1 MGLFKQWGNA
11 KSFGARVVARMR
23 EERLSQTAAG
33 LTFTTTLAIV
43 PLATVALAIFTAF
56 PIFARFRKALQE
68 YFLEALMPAM
78 ISDTV
83 MQFINGFADKARGL
97 TLLGLAFLVVTA
109 FAMLITIES
118 TFNQIWR
125 VRATKG
131 FTQRMVVAWAV
142 LTLGPVLLG
151 VSLWLTGLAAAQVA
165 GYKFLS
171 GASDAL
177 LWLIPVLLSAAGWAV
192 LYRTVPHTQ
201 VAWRHALIGA
211 LVAAVLFEIVKRGF
225 ASYLTSFANFR
236 QLYGAFAV
244 VPIFLLWLYVCWL
257 ITLAGAV
264 IASILPTWGQQDKQ
278 RVARAGDAFADAL
291 AVTRALQ
298 AARSEEPFALSLA
311 QLEHAIDAPRG
322 ALQDALNTL
331 QKIGWVTP
339 VAVGEEQRYSL
350 ICEPVAVTL
359 APLVRALLVDSGIPV
374 APVLKAPLQT
384 VENTVLASVIDE
396 DVPPPVQAPVRRR
409 WFGG

>member
-1 MGLFKQWGNA
+1 MGLFAFARDLRQFA
-11 KSFGARVVARMR
+11 VRVVEHMR
-23 EERLSQTAAG
+23 QERLSQTAAS

-109 FAMLITIES
+109 FAMLITIER

-125 VRATKG
+125 VRANKG

-142 LTLGPVLLG
+142 LTLGPVMLG
-151 VSLWLTGLAAAQVA
+151 ISLWLTGLAAAQVA
-165 GYKFLS
+165 GYRFLS

-177 LWLIPVLLSAAGWAV
+177 LWLVPVLLSAAGWAV

-201 VAWRHALIGA
+201 VAWIHALIGA
-211 LVAAVLFEIVKRGF
+211 LVAAVLFEIVKRSF
-225 ASYLTSFANFR
+225 AAYLTSFANFR

-298 AARSEEPFALSLA
+298 AARNTEPFALSLA
-311 QLEHAIDAPRG
+311 QLEHTIDAPRG

-339 VAVGEEQRYSL
+339 VTVGEEQRYSL
-350 ICEPVAVTL
+350 ICEPAAVTL

-384 VENTVLASVIDE
+384 VENTVLASVIDG
-396 DVPPPVQAPVRRR
+396 DVAPALLEPVRGR

>member
-11 KSFGARVVARMR
+11 KSFGARVLARMR

-151 VSLWLTGLAAAQVA
+151 
-165 GYKFLS
+165 
-171 GASDAL
+171 
-177 LWLIPVLLSAAGWAV
+177 
-192 LYRTVPHTQ
+192 
-201 VAWRHALIGA
+201 
-211 LVAAVLFEIVKRGF
+211 
-225 ASYLTSFANFR
+225 TSFCLAR
-236 QLYGAFAV
+236 RMHCSGLY
-244 VPIFLLWLYVCWL
+244 PCCCLPP
-257 ITLAGAV
+257 AGRCC
-264 IASILPTWGQQDKQ
+264 T
-278 RVARAGDAFADAL
+278 
-291 AVTRALQ
+291 
-298 AARSEEPFALSLA
+298 
-311 QLEHAIDAPRG
+311 APYR
-322 ALQDALNTL
+322 
-331 QKIGWVTP
+331 I
-339 VAVGEEQRYSL
+339 
-350 ICEPVAVTL
+350 
-359 APLVRALLVDSGIPV
+359 
-374 APVLKAPLQT
+374 
-384 VENTVLASVIDE
+384 
-396 DVPPPVQAPVRRR
+396 RR
-409 WFGG
+409 WRGSTH